1 MKFFDKLERRFGKYA
16 IPNLMYYIIGIYLV
30 GFVIELFAPDV
41 YTYYFSL
48 DAAKVLHGQVW
59 RLVTFILQPPSS
71 SIIFMVFTLYFYY
84 VIGTVLERIWGSFK
98 FNVYYF
104 SGIILHI
111 IAAFVIYF
119 IFGWSFNMSTY
130 YINLA
135 LFLAFAVEQADAE
148 VLLFFVLPIKMKWL
162 GWLDGIIFAITI
174 IGGYL
179 TPVMPKA
186 IWRGFYNAGLLAGN
200 SYTCYVMATCALISM
215 LNFII
220 FFFATRKAP
229 GRTYTQKNYRK
240 AEKRA
245 DKARKNAGSFNERFY
260 NANSEK
266 STWDSANKPYINPR
280 GTKHR
285 CAVCNRTELD
295 GDNLTFRFCT
305 KCAGNLEYCQD
316 HLYTHIHVTGDNNNQ
331 NTQKN

>member
-104 SGIILHI
+104 SGVILHI

-135 LFLAFAVEQADAE
+135 LFLAFAVEQADTE

-162 GWLDGIIFAITI
+162 GWLD
-174 IGGYL
+174 
-179 TPVMPKA
+179 
-186 IWRGFYNAGLLAGN
+186 
-200 SYTCYVMATCALISM
+200 
-215 LNFII
+215 
-220 FFFATRKAP
+220 
-229 GRTYTQKNYRK
+229 
-240 AEKRA
+240 
-245 DKARKNAGSFNERFY
+245 
-260 NANSEK
+260 
-266 STWDSANKPYINPR
+266 
-280 GTKHR
+280 
-285 CAVCNRTELD
+285 
-295 GDNLTFRFCT
+295 
-305 KCAGNLEYCQD
+305 
-316 HLYTHIHVTGDNNNQ
+316 
-331 NTQKN
+331 

>member
-1 MKFFDKLERRFGKYA
+1 MKLFDRIERRFGRFA
-16 IPNLMYYIIGIYLV
+16 IPNLMYYIIGVYLI
-30 GFVIELFAPDV
+30 GFVIELFAPEV
-41 YTYYFSL
+41 YTYYLSL
-48 DAAKVLHGQVW
+48 DVEKVLHGQIW
-59 RLVTFILQPPSS
+59 RIVTFILQPPSS

-84 VIGTVLERIWGSFK
+84 IIGSVLERIWGSFK

-104 SGIILHI
+104 SGVILHI
-111 IAAFVIYF
+111 IAAFLIYF

-135 LFLAFAVEQADAE
+135 LFMAFAVEQADTE

-200 SYTCYVMATCALISM
+200 SYTCYVMATCALVSM

-220 FFFATRKAP
+220 FFFATKKPVRKT
-229 GRTYTQKNYRK
+229 RTQKNYR
-240 AEKRA
+240 RA
-245 DKARKNAGSFNERFY
+245 TENAQRARQRNSSQSFNERFY

-266 STWDSANKPYINPR
+266 SAWESANRPYINPR
-280 GTKHR
+280 GAKHR
-285 CAVCNRTELD
+285 CAVCGRTELD
-295 GDNLTFRFCT
+295 DDSLVFRFCT
-305 KCAGNLEYCQD
+305 KCEGNLEYCQE
-316 HLYTHIHVTGDNNNQ
+316 HLYTHIHVVDGKTKNN
-331 NTQKN
+331 

>member
-104 SGIILHI
+104 SGVILHI

-135 LFLAFAVEQADAE
+135 LFLAFAFEQADTE

-229 GRTYTQKNYRK
+229 ILRSDAGNS
-240 AEKRA
+240 
-245 DKARKNAGSFNERFY
+245 NAGCLNRKDLVHSAVLKKSIKLLADLIYQLYVYLVVKKTVNFQNITRKYLSVFKNSFFKKLHFKP
-260 NANSEK
+260 SEIK
-266 STWDSANKPYINPR
+266 
-280 GTKHR
+280 
-285 CAVCNRTELD
+285 
-295 GDNLTFRFCT
+295 
-305 KCAGNLEYCQD
+305 
-316 HLYTHIHVTGDNNNQ
+316 
-331 NTQKN
+331 

>member
-1 MKFFDKLERRFGKYA
+1 MKLFDRIERRFGRFA
-16 IPNLMYYIIGIYLV
+16 IPNLMYYIIGVYLI
-30 GFVIELFAPDV
+30 GFVIELFAPEF
-41 YTYYFSL
+41 YTYYLSL
-48 DAAKVLHGQVW
+48 DVEKVLHGQIW
-59 RLVTFILQPPSS
+59 RIVTFILQPPSS

-84 VIGTVLERIWGSFK
+84 IIGSVLERIWGSFK

-104 SGIILHI
+104 SGVILHI
-111 IAAFVIYF
+111 IAAFLIYF

-135 LFLAFAVEQADAE
+135 LFMAFAVEQADTE

-200 SYTCYVMATCALISM
+200 SYTCYVMATCALVSM

-220 FFFATRKAP
+220 FFFATKKPVRKT
-229 GRTYTQKNYRK
+229 RTQKNYR
-240 AEKRA
+240 RA
-245 DKARKNAGSFNERFY
+245 TKNAQRARQRNSSQSFNERFY

-280 GTKHR
+280 GAKHR
-285 CAVCNRTELD
+285 CAVCGRTELD
-295 GDNLTFRFCT
+295 DDSLVFRFCT
-305 KCAGNLEYCQD
+305 KCAGNLEYCQE
-316 HLYTHIHVTGDNNNQ
+316 HLYTHIHVVDGKTKNN
-331 NTQKN
+331 

>member
-1 MKFFDKLERRFGKYA
+1 MKLFDRLERRFGRFA
-16 IPNLMYYIIGIYLV
+16 ISNLMYYIIGVYLI
-30 GFVIELFAPDV
+30 GFVIELFAPEV
-41 YTYYFSL
+41 YTYYLSL
-48 DAAKVLHGQVW
+48 DVEMVLHGQIW
-59 RLVTFILQPPSS
+59 RVVTFILQPPSS

-84 VIGTVLERIWGSFK
+84 IIGSVLERIWGSFK

-104 SGIILHI
+104 SGVILHI
-111 IAAFVIYF
+111 IAAFLIYF

-135 LFLAFAVEQADAE
+135 LFMAFAVEQADTE

-179 TPVMPKA
+179 TPVMPKV
-186 IWRGFYNAGLLAGN
+186 IWRGLYNAGLLAGN
-200 SYTCYVMATCALISM
+200 SYTCYVMATCALVSM

-220 FFFATRKAP
+220 FFFATKKPVRKT
-229 GRTYTQKNYRK
+229 RTQKNYRRA
-240 AEKRA
+240 AENAQRA
-245 DKARKNAGSFNERFY
+245 SRRNSSQSFNERFY

-266 STWDSANKPYINPR
+266 STWESANRPYINPR
-280 GTKHR
+280 GAKHR
-285 CAVCNRTELD
+285 CAVCGRTELD
-295 GDNLTFRFCT
+295 DDSLVFRFCT

-316 HLYTHIHVTGDNNNQ
+316 HLYTHIHVVDGKTKNN
-331 NTQKN
+331 